1 MNISDETL
9 QVNKFARRSRH
20 LRVFSKAVV
29 IKSYAFEFL
38 SFLASPFPKIWE
50 NSTTLIKTRKFFSQT
65 RAFISDLFPTSPQKR
80 LFSQAIFLSI
90 GLVLAT
96 SITTSGSFIAS
107 SMTYSS
113 TYMDSY
119 SFSGDIL
126 VSDEYG
132 YIVKTNPQTHT
143 SNRIGLTDYAV
154 HTVASG
160 ESLSVIAGQYGLSAD
175 TIKWENN
182 LGNVNSI
189 RAGQVLLV
197 PPVDGIG
204 YTVKR
209 GDTLGKITQTY
220 KVSVESVIA
229 QNNLSSDTIAHGQKL
244 FLPGAKPLAPPPV
257 IAQNSVRNT
266 TVTRD
271 VRAVGATSAAPAS
284 AVPVGGRSFIYP
296 TRGLI
301 TQGYRAGHYALDIAD
316 RSRPPVWS
324 AASGTVVT
332 ASAGTWAG
340 GYGNHVV
347 VDHGNG
353 LKTLYAHLGSVNV
366 SSGQWVNQG
375 DVLGMMG
382 NTGRVYGSTGI
393 HLHWEVHL
401 NGVRQNPRNYY

>member
-1 MNISDETL
+1 MSHTDETL
-9 QVNKFARRSRH
+9 QVNKFVRRSRH
-20 LRVFSKAVV
+20 LRVFSKAIVV
-29 IKSYAFEFL
+29 KDYTFDFFYSL
-38 SFLASPFPKIWE
+38 STNFSKLWGNFGP
-50 NSTTLIKTRKFFSQT
+50 LIKVKQFSLGLQN
-65 RAFISDLFPTSPQKR
+65 FISDLLPISPQKR
-80 LFSQAIFLSI
+80 LFSQAVFVSVGI
-90 GLVLAT
+90 VLAMSVT
-96 SITTSGSFIAS
+96 ASGGLLAS
-107 SMTYSS
+107 STTYSS
-113 TYMDSY
+113 VYMDSY

-132 YIVKTNPQTHT
+132 YIIKTNPQTHS

-160 ESLSVIAGQYGLSAD
+160 ESLSVIAGLYGLSAD

-182 LGNVNSI
+182 ISNVNSI

-204 YTVKR
+204 YSVKR
-209 GDTLGKITQTY
+209 GDTLGKVAQTY
-220 KVSVESVIA
+220 NISVESILA
-229 QNNLSSDTIAHGQKL
+229 QNNLSNDTIAQGQKL

-257 IAQNSVRNT
+257 LAQSSARNSVA
-266 TVTRD
+266 TRD
-271 VRAVGATSAAPAS
+271 VRAVSAAPS
-284 AVPVGGRSFIYP
+284 SSVPIAGRSFIFP

-324 AASGTVVT
+324 AGAGTVVT
-332 ASAGTWAG
+332 ASVGTWGG

-353 LKTLYAHLGSVNV
+353 LQTLYAHLGSVSV
-366 SSGQWVNQG
+366 GSGQWVDQG